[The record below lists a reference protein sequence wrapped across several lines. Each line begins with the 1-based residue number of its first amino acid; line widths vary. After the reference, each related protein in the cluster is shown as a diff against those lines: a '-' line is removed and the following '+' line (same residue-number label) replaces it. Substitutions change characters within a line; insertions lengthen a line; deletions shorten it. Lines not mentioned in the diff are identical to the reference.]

1 MNNMNNNYVSLDVI
15 ANKIYKN
22 PLLKDLNFE
31 DIIDFSL
38 SVIKIAKVRG
48 VYKEEGC
55 YLAVKNNKALLPK
68 EALNLKTVDKVNQG
82 RSLSPMT
89 MSSFSLANQIGSLSQ
104 NYNGQRETQKA
115 QYKTNGRFLNT
126 SFCDGEVFI
135 TFDTIMLDDNDI
147 PMIPDS
153 ESLLRAIEAYIK
165 IQAYTILVDIGK
177 MSERSLNRAEQ
188 EYYFNIG
195 KFQSEQQG
203 FQNEDEM
210 ESFLNGWK
218 RTFLSSNEHD
228 NRYGMESR
236 KENLRRI

>member
-1 MNNMNNNYVSLDVI
+1 MNNNSNNYVSLDVI

-55 YLAVKNNKALLPK
+55 YLTVKDNKALIPK
-68 EALNLKTVDKVNQG
+68 EALNLKTVDEVIGNK
-82 RSLSPMT
+82 SLRPMT
-89 MSSFSLANQIGSLSQ
+89 TSTFSLANHIGSISK
-104 NYNGQRETQKA
+104 NKDSYKEDRKS
-115 QYKTNGRFLNT
+115 QYKVNGRFINT
-126 SFCDGEVFI
+126 SFCSGELFI
-135 TFDTIMLDDNDI
+135 TFDTIMLDENEI
-147 PMIPDS
+147 PMIPNS

-165 IQAYTILVDIGK
+165 VQSYTILADIGK
-177 MSERSLNRAEQ
+177 VSERALSRAEQ

-195 KFQSEQQG
+195 KFQSEMQG

-218 RTFLSSNEHD
+218 RTFLSSNEHS
-228 NRYGMESR
+228 NRYGIESS
-236 KENLRRI
+236 KENLRRL